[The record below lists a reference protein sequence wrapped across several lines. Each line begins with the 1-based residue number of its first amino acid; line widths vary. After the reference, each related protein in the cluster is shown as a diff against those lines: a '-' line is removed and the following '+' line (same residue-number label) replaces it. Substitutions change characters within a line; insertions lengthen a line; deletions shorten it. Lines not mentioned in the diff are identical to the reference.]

1 MDLPIRMEILQQ
13 RVRLFLHIPHRTL
26 NRTLRKCLVAAD
38 YDVEILDMAT
48 ASTLLPSVPH
58 AIILIE
64 AQTADSP
71 SFALCQQLRAQGITT
86 PIYMFTSHDESLI
99 QGAKDCGVT
108 DTLPLPLQPLRLVKQ
123 IEQAFSQQASHSVD
137 VRYETLLNKFP
148 SGMIII
154 SAQGTIRHWN
164 DAAEQMYGWKASE
177 VLGHPLPEILPLH
190 NMPFTF
196 DSLSDFIGETGIW
209 RGDVT
214 QQSKTQRS
222 LNISLTIA
230 TVRDEQGQ
238 LIEYIML
245 HRDTTAQKHLEVTL
259 QASEEQ
265 TRSILDAMTEIV
277 MILDRRGRFIQIPTP
292 NSPLLP
298 RPASEMVGHT
308 LDELLPD
315 RTSEIQTTLNTVIQ
329 EQRPVHIDFDIK
341 IKNETRRYNAVFSPF
356 HGDQI
361 MMVAHD
367 VTSHWQAEHAL
378 QETATRYRQLF
389 EYANDAIMLV
399 DVETNHILDANRQS
413 CRSLG
418 YQREELLLLTLDDLD
433 VTTSMGDS
441 ERPFLSMSGRMITE
455 HSYKHRDGHHVIVE
469 SSTRVITVNGR
480 PALLTFSRDIS
491 ERQRARAAEREQRLL
506 AEALRD
512 TASALNSTLQLGE
525 VMERIL
531 NNISRIVQMES
542 ASVMLIE
549 NGVVRIVGSRGYPP
563 SLLVGL
569 EARRYNLDEIP
580 TLRWMLDHK
589 QTLLIADTTR
599 HPLWTPDDKLSTI
612 QSYLGAPIM
621 SGDAVIGFLNVD
633 SSRQGHFKSQHVEG
647 ITAFADQAGV
657 ALRNADLYE
666 KSQRY
671 AEELETKVAER
682 TKMLV
687 RINAELT
694 EQITER
700 QSIEKALQEERNLL
714 RTLIDNLPDHVYV
727 KDAESRFILAN
738 IALTRFLHAESSD
751 ALRGQRDAD
760 FYPAEQAAVFA
771 QQERQIMSTMQPQTA
786 DEILVVTQHGE
797 KVWLLISKVPL
808 MDARGQVIGIV
819 GIDRDITPTKIAE
832 QKLSEERNLLRTL
845 IDTIPDRIYLKDSH
859 LRLVLSNLANA
870 WAFGYRLSDDILGKT
885 DQDFMVL
892 TAAQDNITLEQRILQ
907 TGQPIIN
914 HPVSFIA
921 PDGAPTW
928 ELATRLPLYNADGE
942 VTGLIGVNRDI
953 TRLRQTEAQ
962 LEQVIASAQCLLW
975 SAIVEQRSDEYVW
988 QLRIANEEAAQR
1000 FLPLDIQDQSYTD
1013 AWQNAIVAED
1023 NERRQY
1029 VLRTHLRYN
1038 RLTYSQQIQCRQAD
1052 GTIRW
1057 LVEDVQIRHI
1067 TPGRWSMVGV
1077 CTDITE
1083 HKKAEHT
1090 LQRAK
1095 EELEH
1100 RVSERTEE
1108 LVLANQM
1115 MRQEIQ
1121 DRKRAE
1127 DAERTQ
1133 RLVAEA
1139 LRDSIAAINNSLDR
1153 NEVLDHILTAMETV
1167 VPHTAA
1173 AILLHEG
1180 DYARIVRHRGYK
1192 TELQEMLL
1200 IKDMPDFQSVLATRR
1215 PHIMGDSRPITEA
1228 LTPTG
1233 TEWIRDSITIPIQL
1247 ENEVIGFITLESPTP
1262 NQFTEED
1269 ARLLHSF
1276 SEQASI
1282 AIRNARLMEEVRGY
1296 ASDLEVL
1303 VEKRTLELRND
1314 RAQLTS
1320 ILDSM
1325 REGVI
1330 FYDLQYHASYVN
1342 RSLTEITGYTEDDWR
1357 MGGVG
1362 SNMMMNLAQPEPYL
1376 MVRKIGRSLRR
1387 KGSWQGNLELKRKDG
1402 SVYSAAIS
1410 TTDVKTAEQRLG
1422 VLVVVRDI
1430 SQEKALEEQKKRFIA
1445 DAAHE
1450 LRTPIANLKVR
1461 LFLISRQPNR
1471 LREHLDIAMKA
1482 ADWMQTLI
1490 DNLFDM
1496 ARFERGVI
1504 ELKREPLILQEFL
1517 RDVVRFQEP
1526 EAERRGLEFIYEF
1539 PDEAIHLQIDPFR
1552 VAQVVTNLVVNALNH
1567 TQQGSITVKTWIDD
1581 KDILIRVRDTGSG
1594 IGPEHLPHLFEPFYR
1609 ARNDDNR
1616 GTGLGLSISQEIVG
1630 LHGGTITIDSTVG
1643 EGSAFTI
1650 CLPLVTS

>member
-1 MDLPIRMEILQQ
+1 MNILQQ
-13 RVRLFLHIPHRTL
+13 QARVFLHIIPRTL
-26 NRTLRKCLVAAD
+26 NRMVRKCLVAAD
-38 YDVEILDMAT
+38 YDVETLDMAT
-48 ASTLLPSVPH
+48 APSLLLTLTRG
-58 AIILIE
+58 IILIE
-64 AQTADSP
+64 AKKADSP
-71 SFALCQQLRAQGITT
+71 SFALAQQLREMGITT
-86 PIYMFTSHDESLI
+86 PIFMFTPPDEALI
-99 QGAKDCGVT
+99 QEARACGVT

-123 IEQAFSQQASHSVD
+123 IEQALAQQATQPIVD
-137 VRYETLLNKFP
+137 RYETLTQKTPNGLVIVK
-148 SGMIII
+148 
-154 SAQGTIRHWN
+154 ADGTIRHWN
-164 DAAEQMYGWKASE
+164 DVAEKLSGWKLAE
-177 VLGHPLPEILPLH
+177 VVGQPLQTILPFRET
-190 NMPFTF
+190 PFTF
-196 DSLSDFIGETGIW
+196 ASLPDVVREKGFW
-209 RGDVT
+209 RGEVIVESRT
-214 QQSKTQRS
+214 QQTLHALLIVMAVTDAQ
-222 LNISLTIA
+222 
-230 TVRDEQGQ
+230 DEPY
-238 LIEYIML
+238 EYIML
-245 HRDTTAQKHLEVTL
+245 YRDITPQKQFELTL
-259 QASEEQ
+259 QASDEQ
-265 TRSILDAMTEIV
+265 TRLILAAMTDIV
-277 MILDRRGRFIQIPTP
+277 MILDRRGRLIQIPTL

-298 RPASEMVGHT
+298 RPASEMVGHM
-308 LDELLPD
+308 LEELLPD
-315 RTSEIQTTLNTVIQ
+315 DIIEIQTALKKVMQ
-329 EQRPVHIDFDIK
+329 EKRSVQIDFDLVVRD
-341 IKNETRRYNAVFSPF
+341 EQRHYNAVFSPF
-356 HGDQI
+356 RDDRI
-361 MMVAHD
+361 LMVAHD
-367 VTSHWQAEHAL
+367 ATSHWRAEHAL

-399 DVETNHILDANRQS
+399 DVETNHILDANRQA

-418 YQREELLLLTLDDLD
+418 YQREELLLLSLDDLD
-433 VTTSMGDS
+433 VTTTAGDS

-455 HSYKHRDGHHVIVE
+455 HSYKHRDGHLVTVE

-542 ASVMLIE
+542 ASIMLLE
-549 NGVVRIVGSRGYPP
+549 NGVARIVGHRGYG
-563 SLLVGL
+563 SDVLDGL
-569 EARRYNLDEIP
+569 EARRYNLEDMP
-580 TLRWMLDHK
+580 TLRWMHEHK
-589 QTLLIADTTR
+589 QAILIADTTR
-599 HPLWTPDDKLSTI
+599 HPLWTKDDRLSAI

-621 SGDAVIGFLNVD
+621 SGDAVIGFLNID
-633 SSRQGHFKSQHVEG
+633 SSRQGHFRPEHVEG
-647 ITAFADQAGV
+647 ITAFSDQAGV
-657 ALRNADLYE
+657 ALRNAELYE
-666 KSQRY
+666 RSQRY
-671 AEELETKVAER
+671 AEELETKVAQR
-682 TKMLV
+682 TEMLV
-687 RINAELT
+687 GINAELT
-694 EQITER
+694 EQIAER

-727 KDAESRFILAN
+727 KDADSRFILAN
-738 IALTRFLHAESSD
+738 LALTRFLHAESSE
-751 ALRGQRDAD
+751 ALRGQRNSD
-760 FYPAEQAAVFA
+760 FYPAEQAEIFT
-771 QQERQIMSTMQPQTA
+771 QQERQIMSSMQPQTA

-797 KVWLLISKVPL
+797 KVWLLSSKVPL
-808 MDARGQVIGIV
+808 LDAYGKVIGIV

-845 IDTIPDRIYLKDSH
+845 IDTIPDRIYLKDTQ
-859 LRLVLSNLANA
+859 LRLVLSNLANGR
-870 WAFGYRLSDDILGKT
+870 AFGYRLSDDILGKT
-885 DQDFMVL
+885 DQDFMAL
-892 TAAQDNITLEQRILQ
+892 TAAEENITLERRILQ

-921 PDGAPTW
+921 PDGTPTW

-962 LEQVIASAQCLLW
+962 LEQVIDSARCLLW
-975 SAIVEQRSDEYVW
+975 SSIVEQRGDEYIW
-988 QLRIANEEAAQR
+988 QLHIANEEAAQR
-1000 FLPLDIQDQSYTD
+1000 FLPLDISNQSYTE
-1013 AWQNAIVAED
+1013 AWQNAIVEED

-1038 RLTYSQQIQCRQAD
+1038 RLTYSQQIQCRQVD

-1095 EELEH
+1095 EELER

-1127 DAERTQ
+1127 EAERTQ

-1153 NEVLDHILTAMETV
+1153 NEVLDHILTAMESV

-1173 AILLHEG
+1173 AILLYEG
-1180 DYARIVRHRGYK
+1180 DYARIVRHRGYQA
-1192 TELQEMLL
+1192 ELQELLL
-1200 IKDMPDFQSVLATRR
+1200 IKDMPDFQSVLETRH
-1215 PHIMGDSRPITEA
+1215 PHIMGDRRIFKES
-1228 LTPTG
+1228 LTPSG
-1233 TEWIRDSITIPIQL
+1233 SEWIRDSMTIPILL
-1247 ENEVIGFITLESPTP
+1247 ENVVTGFITLESATP
-1262 NQFTEED
+1262 NQFTSDD
-1269 ARLLHSF
+1269 ANLLQSF
-1276 SEQASI
+1276 AEQASI

-1296 ASDLEVL
+1296 ASELEDR
-1303 VEKRTLELRND
+1303 VEKRTQELRNE

-1342 RSLTEITGYTEDDWR
+1342 RSLSEITGYSEEDWR
-1357 MGGVG
+1357 VGGVG
-1362 SNMMMNLAQPEPYL
+1362 SNMMMNLANPEPYL

-1387 KGSWQGNLELKRKDG
+1387 KGSWQGDLELRRKDG
-1402 SVYSAAIS
+1402 SIYSAAIS
-1410 TTDVKTAEQRLG
+1410 TTDVRTANQRLG
-1422 VLVVVRDI
+1422 ILVVVRDI

-1504 ELKREPLILQEFL
+1504 VLKREGVVLQEFL

-1526 EAERRGLEFIYEF
+1526 EAERRGLIFNYEF
-1539 PDEAIHLQIDPFR
+1539 PNEPIPISIDPFR
-1552 VAQVVTNLVVNALNH
+1552 LAQVVTNLVVNALNH
-1567 TQQGSITVKTWIDD
+1567 TQKGSITVKTWSDATGIF
-1581 KDILIRVRDTGSG
+1581 IRVRDTGSG
-1594 IGPEHLPHLFEPFYR
+1594 IAPEHLPHLFEPFYR

-1616 GTGLGLSISQEIVG
+1616 GTGLGLSISHEIVG
-1630 LHGGTITIDSTVG
+1630 LHGGTIKIESTVG

-1650 CLPLVTS
+1650 CLPPGI